1 MKTYF
6 SFSDFGKN
14 GSKAN
19 KGLYDFYF
27 SRSLQASVGFKRKGE
42 LMQVLGRDVFRRKPE
57 YLAWKKYLK
66 KTYHSSYG
74 YEIQDPQRKNSE
86 EDLEKLRKIGK
97 NLGYTVESIF
107 VWYEVNFL
115 RRPISLVVNP
125 WKIARISWLS
135 RPGCKGKSMHVAGL
149 GFDTDFFFIDV
160 LEKSRLIKM
169 PEPKDKKEVRLRK
182 KWDSEHKQLTMKFPE
197 DAGSVWGTMEDEI
210 MFYAIMTCQELSDLR
225 KRAKVLRTPEKGAS
239 YGSCNEVI
247 TAKHFPEQVKKMEW
261 AKMVLK
267 AGLAGKDEKW
277 LHAQFARWL
286 ESRLLFKDVM
296 PLEKKWEREFISRP
310 DDFGVPRPEMFG
322 ITR

>member
-1 MKTYF
+1 MMKTY
-6 SFSDFGKN
+6 SFSDFGKDE
-14 GSKAN
+14 SKAN
-19 KGLYDFYF
+19 KSLYGFWF

-42 LMQVLGRDVFRRKPE
+42 LMQVLGREVFRRKPE

-66 KTYHSSYG
+66 KTYSSGYG
-74 YEIQDPQRKNSE
+74 YEIRDLRRKNSE

-97 NLGYTVESIF
+97 NIGYTVESLF
-107 VWYEVNFL
+107 AYYEVNFL

-135 RPGCKGKSMHVAGL
+135 RPGCKGKSMYIAGL

-160 LEKSRLIKM
+160 LEKSQLIKT
-169 PEPKDKKEVRLRK
+169 PEPKNEKEARIRK
-182 KWDSEHKQLTMKFPE
+182 KWDMEHQQLTMKFPE
-197 DAGSVWGTMEDEI
+197 DAGSVWGTMEDEM

-225 KRAKVLRTPEKGAS
+225 KRAKVLSIPDKGAS
-239 YGSCNEVI
+239 YGSYNEVI

-286 ESRLLFKDVM
+286 ESRLLFKHLM
-296 PLEKKWEREFISRP
+296 PLERKWEREFISRP

>member
-27 SRSLQASVGFKRKGE
+27 SRSLQASVGFKRKRE
-42 LMQVLGRDVFRRKPE
+42 LMQVLGREVFRRKPE

-74 YEIQDPQRKNSE
+74 YEIQDLQRKNSE

-97 NLGYTVESIF
+97 KLGYTLESIF

-160 LEKSRLIKM
+160 LEKSRLIKT
-169 PEPKDKKEVRLRK
+169 PEPKDKKEARLRK
-182 KWDSEHKQLTMKFPE
+182 KWNREHQQLSMKFPE
-197 DAGSVWGTMEDEI
+197 DAGSMWGTMEDEM

-261 AKMVLK
+261 ARMVLK

-286 ESRLLFKDVM
+286 ESQLLFKDVM